1 MLMGFLNEWPIDDF
15 NDGAHQQ
22 VMLGFMH
29 TGGKV
34 GEALTPRH
42 GNLHCGQYWPRVD
55 AFVRHEVLHDAAVG
69 PQPALRLRVG
79 ALNHLRSWQLAG
91 Y

>member
-1 MLMGFLNEWPIDDF
+1 MGFLNEWPIDEF
-15 NDGAHQQ
+15 NEGAHQQ

-42 GNLHCGQYWPRVD
+42 GNLHRGQ
-55 AFVRHEVLHDAAVG
+55 
-69 PQPALRLRVG
+69 
-79 ALNHLRSWQLAG
+79 
-91 Y
+91 